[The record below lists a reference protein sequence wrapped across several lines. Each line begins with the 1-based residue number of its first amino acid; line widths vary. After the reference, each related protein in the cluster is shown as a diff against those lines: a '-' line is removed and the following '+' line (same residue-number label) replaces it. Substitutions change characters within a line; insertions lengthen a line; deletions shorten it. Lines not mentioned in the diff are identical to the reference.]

1 MADEVVGLRIE
12 VDSNVGEAVGSLRS
26 QLKAAQAEVAAM
38 SEKFG
43 VTSKEA
49 ANAAKKAAELK
60 DKIGDAKALTDAFN
74 PDAKFKALS
83 ASLSGVAGG
92 FAAVQGAM
100 GLFGTES
107 KDLEKQ
113 LLKVQSALALSQ
125 GLQSLG
131 EAKDSFIQLGAVI
144 KSQVVSA
151 FSTLRGAII
160 ATGIGALA
168 VGLGLV
174 VANFEAF
181 KKAVYNLLPGLET
194 VVKYIGGLVT
204 KMTDFVGITSEADR
218 QLEKLNKTT
227 DKYGAQLERE
237 IALLKARGDEVGAFN
252 KQREKL
258 DGDLA
263 QARANYGK
271 NNEKEWGK
279 IILDT
284 KNALEILKIEE
295 QKYLAEQKAKRDEA
309 ARNRAEKEK
318 QQREKLKQERLAD
331 TKDIDP
337 LTGLKFDQTEEIHNS
352 VLGMMQKRATQ
363 EVDVEKSLNL
373 SKKLLAQENYQTA
386 VEFADLLSGLT
397 DAAGELLGKNTAE
410 GKALSMATTL
420 ISTWVSAQ
428 KAYESQL
435 VAGDPSSPIRGAIAA
450 ATAVVQGLARL
461 KAIQSIQVPNS
472 KGGGSSPSGGGYSF
486 SSGGTAPISPQTNV
500 VTTQLTN
507 QNLNELKNNTVKAYV
522 VESEMTDAQTRIR
535 RIQQAAEFGD

>member
-49 ANAAKKAAELK
+49 AEAAKKAAELK
-60 DKIGDAKALTDAFN
+60 DRIGDAKALTDAFN

-258 DGDLA
+258 EGDLA

-309 ARNRAEKEK
+309 ADKRAKELQEQRLKESAHLEEIAAVQVKGNEEINAKLLGLAEKRK
-318 QQREKLKQERLAD
+318 VDQINVQEDLNRDSEYLAR
-331 TKDIDP
+331 
-337 LTGLKFDQTEEIHNS
+337 Q
-352 VLGMMQKRATQ
+352 
-363 EVDVEKSLNL
+363 
-373 SKKLLAQENYQTA
+373 NYQTA
-386 VEFADLLSGLT
+386 LMFADLLGGLA
-397 DAAGELLGKNTAE
+397 DAAGELAGKNTAE
-410 GKALSMATTL
+410 GKALSIATTL
-420 ISTWVSAQ
+420 ISTYLAAQ
-428 KAYESQL
+428 KAYESQFSP
-435 VAGDPSSPIRGAIAA
+435 VPDASSPVRGAIAA

-461 KAIQSIQVPNS
+461 KAIQAVQIPNS

-522 VESEMTDAQTRIR
+522 VESEMTDSQTRIR

>member
-49 ANAAKKAAELK
+49 AEAAKRAAELK

-258 DGDLA
+258 EGDLA

-309 ARNRAEKEK
+309 ADKRAKELQEQRLKESAHLEEIAAVQVKGNEEINAKLLGLAEKRK
-318 QQREKLKQERLAD
+318 VDQINVQEDLNRDSEYLAR
-331 TKDIDP
+331 
-337 LTGLKFDQTEEIHNS
+337 Q
-352 VLGMMQKRATQ
+352 
-363 EVDVEKSLNL
+363 
-373 SKKLLAQENYQTA
+373 NYQTA
-386 VEFADLLSGLT
+386 LMFADLLGGLA
-397 DAAGELLGKNTAE
+397 DAAGELAGKNTAE
-410 GKALSMATTL
+410 GKALSIATTL
-420 ISTWVSAQ
+420 ISTYLAAQ
-428 KAYESQL
+428 KAYESQFSP
-435 VAGDPSSPIRGAIAA
+435 VPDASSPIRGAIAA

-461 KAIQSIQVPNS
+461 KAIQAVQIPNS

-535 RIQQAAEFGD
+535 RIQQAAEFGG

>member
-49 ANAAKKAAELK
+49 AEAAKKAAELK

-131 EAKDSFIQLGAVI
+131 EAKDSFIALGAVI

-160 ATGIGALA
+160 ATGIGAL
-168 VGLGLV
+168 VIGLGLV
-174 VANFEAF
+174 IANFEAF

-258 DGDLA
+258 EGDLA

-284 KNALEILKIEE
+284 KNALEILKVEE
-295 QKYLAEQKAKRDEA
+295 QNYLDEQKKKRDEA
-309 ARNRAEKEK
+309 AKNRAKEL
-318 QQREKLKQERLAD
+318 QEQRLKESSHL
-331 TKDIDP
+331 
-337 LTGLKFDQTEEIHNS
+337 EEIATIQVKGNEEINAKL
-352 VLGMMQKRATQ
+352 LGLAQKRKVDQINVQ
-363 EVDVEKSLNL
+363 EDLNRD
-373 SKKLLAQENYQTA
+373 SEYLARQNYQTA
-386 VEFADLLSGLT
+386 VEFADLLNGLA
-397 DAAGELLGKNTAE
+397 DAAGELAGRNTAE

-435 VAGDPSSPIRGAIAA
+435 VVGDPSSPIRGAIAA

-461 KAIQSIQVPNS
+461 KAIQSIQVPNN
-472 KGGGSSPSGGGYSF
+472 KGGGGGSVPSGGGYSF
-486 SSGGTAPISPQTNV
+486 SSGGTVPISPQTNV

-522 VESEMTDAQTRIR
+522 VESEMTDSQTRIR

>member
-38 SEKFG
+38 AEKFG

-49 ANAAKKAAELK
+49 AEAAKKAAELK

-74 PDAKFKALS
+74 PDSKFRALT

-113 LLKVQSALALSQ
+113 LLKVQSAMALSQ
-125 GLQSLG
+125 GLEQLG
-131 EAKDSFIQLGAVI
+131 AAKDSFLNLGAVI
-144 KSQVVSA
+144 KNQVITA

-168 VGLGLV
+168 IGLGLV

-258 DGDLA
+258 EGDLA

-309 ARNRAEKEK
+309 AREAADKRAKELQEQRLKESAHLEEIAAVQVKGNEEINAKLLGLAEKRK
-318 QQREKLKQERLAD
+318 VDQINVQEDLNRDSEYLAR
-331 TKDIDP
+331 
-337 LTGLKFDQTEEIHNS
+337 Q
-352 VLGMMQKRATQ
+352 
-363 EVDVEKSLNL
+363 
-373 SKKLLAQENYQTA
+373 NYQTA
-386 VEFADLLSGLT
+386 LMFADLLGGLA
-397 DAAGELLGKNTAE
+397 DAAGELAGKNTAE
-410 GKALSMATTL
+410 GKALSIATTL
-420 ISTWVSAQ
+420 ISTYLAAQ
-428 KAYESQL
+428 KAYESQFSP
-435 VAGDPSSPIRGAIAA
+435 VPDASSPIRGTIAA

-461 KAIQSIQVPNS
+461 KAIQAVQIPNS
-472 KGGGSSPSGGGYSF
+472 KGGGSSPSAGGYSF

-522 VESEMTDAQTRIR
+522 VESEMTDSQTRIR

>member
-49 ANAAKKAAELK
+49 AEAAKKAAELK
-60 DKIGDAKALTDAFN
+60 DRIGDAKALTDAFN

-258 DGDLA
+258 EGDLA

-309 ARNRAEKEK
+309 AREAADKKAKELQEQRLKESAHLEEIAAVQVKGNEEINAKLLGLAEKRK
-318 QQREKLKQERLAD
+318 VDQINVQEDLNRDSEYLAR
-331 TKDIDP
+331 
-337 LTGLKFDQTEEIHNS
+337 Q
-352 VLGMMQKRATQ
+352 
-363 EVDVEKSLNL
+363 
-373 SKKLLAQENYQTA
+373 NYQTA
-386 VEFADLLSGLT
+386 LQFADLLGGLA
-397 DAAGELLGKNTAE
+397 DAAGELAGKNTAE
-410 GKALSMATTL
+410 GKALSIATTL
-420 ISTWVSAQ
+420 ISTYLAAQ
-428 KAYESQL
+428 KAYESQFNP
-435 VAGDPSSPIRGAIAA
+435 VADASSPIRGAIAA
-450 ATAVVQGLARL
+450 ATAVVQGLARV

-472 KGGGSSPSGGGYSF
+472 KGGGSVPSGGGYSF

>member
-12 VDSNVGEAVGSLRS
+12 VDSNAGEAVGSLRS
-26 QLKAAQAEVAAM
+26 QLKEAQAEVAAM
-38 SEKFG
+38 AEKFG

-49 ANAAKKAAELK
+49 ADAAKKAAELK

-107 KDLEKQ
+107 KELEKQ
-113 LLKVQSALALSQ
+113 LLKVQSAMALSQ
-125 GLQSLG
+125 GLQTLG
-131 EAKDSFIQLGAVI
+131 EAKDSFIQLAAVI
-144 KSQVVSA
+144 KAQVISA

-258 DGDLA
+258 ENDLA

-295 QKYLAEQKAKRDEA
+295 QKYLDEQKAKRDEA
-309 ARNRAEKEK
+309 AKVAADKRAKELKEQRKADSAHIEELNAIQVKGNEQINANLLGLAEKK
-318 QQREKLKQERLAD
+318 KV
-331 TKDIDP
+331 
-337 LTGLKFDQTEEIHNS
+337 DQIN
-352 VLGMMQKRATQ
+352 
-363 EVDVEKSLNL
+363 VESDLNIA
-373 SKKLLAQENYQTA
+373 KKALAQENYETA
-386 VEFADLLSGLT
+386 LQYADLLGGLA
-397 DAAGELLGKNTAE
+397 DAAGELAGRNTAE
-410 GKALSMATTL
+410 GKALSIATTL
-420 ISTWVSAQ
+420 ISTYLAAQ
-428 KAYESQL
+428 KAYESQFSPI
-435 VAGDPSSPIRGAIAA
+435 ADASSPIRGAIAA
-450 ATAVVQGLARL
+450 ATAVVQGLARV
-461 KAIQSIQVPNS
+461 KAIQSIQVPNN
-472 KGGGSSPSGGGYSF
+472 KGGGGSSPSAGGYSF

-507 QNLNELKNNTVKAYV
+507 QNLNELKNNTVRAYV
-522 VESEMTDAQTRIR
+522 VESDVTDNQNRIR
-535 RIQQAAEFGD
+535 RIQQAAEFGG